1 MAGRVRDASKA
12 GAGPLRVPEALS
24 AYACGTATREDAIE
38 ALGLRDHAEL
48 LVALGD
54 AGLTPPQPSA
64 EEILAQAL
72 VFERIWR
79 AT

>member
-1 MAGRVRDASKA
+1 MAGRVREASSPEA
-12 GAGPLRVPEALS
+12 DPSRVAEALS
-24 AYACGTATREDAIE
+24 AYARGLATREDAIE

-54 AGLTPPQPSA
+54 AGLTPPRPCA